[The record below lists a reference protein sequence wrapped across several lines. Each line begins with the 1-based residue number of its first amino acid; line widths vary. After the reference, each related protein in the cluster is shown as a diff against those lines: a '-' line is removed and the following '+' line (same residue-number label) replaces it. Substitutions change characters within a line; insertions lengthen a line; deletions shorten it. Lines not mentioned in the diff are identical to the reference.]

1 MTQKIDLNCDMGES
15 FGVYKL
21 GLDDEVIQLISSV
34 NVACGFHGGDPN
46 IMDHTVKMAK
56 KYGVGVGAHPGF
68 QDLAG
73 FGRRN
78 IDMEREDLMNLI
90 IYQIGALDIFCQK
103 HGVPLRHVKPHG
115 NMNNMADS
123 DEQMATNIVDA
134 VLAVRP
140 DLPVMVKPNSQL
152 HLVAKKK
159 GLPFILELFAD
170 RSYHNDF
177 SLVSRRQEGA
187 VITDPEIVAKRV
199 VKMVKE
205 RKVTTFNGDEVEVEG
220 QSICV
225 HGDTPTALDMIKAIK
240 QQLESEGIEI
250 APF

>member
-1 MTQKIDLNCDMGES
+1 M
-15 FGVYKL
+15 
-21 GLDDEVIQLISSV
+21 
-34 NVACGFHGGDPN
+34 
-46 IMDHTVKMAK
+46 
-56 KYGVGVGAHPGF
+56 
-68 QDLAG
+68 
-73 FGRRN
+73 
-78 IDMEREDLMNLI
+78 
-90 IYQIGALDIFCQK
+90 
-103 HGVPLRHVKPHG
+103 
-115 NMNNMADS
+115 
-123 DEQMATNIVDA
+123 
-134 VLAVRP
+134 
-140 DLPVMVKPNSQL
+140 
-152 HLVAKKK
+152 
-159 GLPFILELFAD
+159 PFILELFAD